1 MIRTWVH
8 ELGFSILWK
17 TKVTDDEALNVKYLY
32 LCNPAT
38 SKYRAVLHKLFAIN
52 TNKASRW
59 RSTSVTM
66 TYNKGHDNNVKDT
79 RTAGLWDLSPF
90 MRVIRGESTPPR
102 VSVYIYTH
110 TLKDDGLASEVYEP
124 CCFSWQCHVIV
135 TAGGNLILCCC
146 VPHFLLYALFGIV
159 FRALLL
165 LIPLC
170 VLTVHS
176 FFFRL

>member
-1 MIRTWVH
+1 MS
-8 ELGFSILWK
+8 SICIS
-17 TKVTDDEALNVKYLY
+17 VIPQRQRIV
-32 LCNPAT
+32 LCYTNCLQ
-38 SKYRAVLHKLFAIN
+38 S

-102 VSVYIYTH
+102 VSVYIYIYTH

>member
-38 SKYRAVLHKLFAIN
+38 SKNRAVLHKLFAIN
-52 TNKASRW
+52 KQSQSVALDERDNDVQQRTRQQRERHSNCRFVRFITFHASNTRW
-59 RSTSVTM
+59 INST
-66 TYNKGHDNNVKDT
+66 KG
-79 RTAGLWDLSPF
+79 
-90 MRVIRGESTPPR
+90 ICI
-102 VSVYIYTH
+102 YIYTH